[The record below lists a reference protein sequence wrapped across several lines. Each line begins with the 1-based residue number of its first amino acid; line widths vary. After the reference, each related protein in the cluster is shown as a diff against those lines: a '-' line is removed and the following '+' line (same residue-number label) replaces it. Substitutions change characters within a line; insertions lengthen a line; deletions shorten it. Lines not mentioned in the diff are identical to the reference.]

1 LLAALLLAI
10 TVFTYSPLNVYLK
23 NIKVMD
29 ITLSQNW
36 YLLVLIT
43 VVAFVLFYL
52 FSLLIKLVFPH
63 IAVLYIALSVCL
75 ILEGNFLNYDLGE
88 LNGQD
93 IDWKM
98 YQSKIWLDTILWC
111 AIIIASLLFS
121 RWLNKNS
128 AGISTILLAFLIVSS
143 ILNFIVNPMPVKK
156 TGYYT
161 DNQQWFEFSTGK
173 NIVVLILDS
182 FRADAFDT
190 VLASYPEYKVV
201 FKDFTQYTN
210 TTGGYPT
217 TYPSVP
223 MILTGQFFDNSEPIT
238 SFIDGI
244 ENQTLPALLKQHD
257 FEVENFNSEFFLS
270 VYDNVSTSM
279 PARAVI
285 THTTREYLLAAIR
298 YAPLLLKRVVINQY
312 YQGNDYYHKNMVEF
326 SDLTRE
332 LRSTDRGNVFKF
344 AHLTGAHRPFQL
356 DSELTFVNK
365 GYYEQAAASLK
376 VASDLLTAMK
386 AEGVY
391 DNSLVIILG
400 DHGTPIP
407 REVIEGNLAYIYQ
420 PLLLTK
426 KPGQEYSEI
435 QISSAP
441 VSLSDIPISVA
452 TEMNIAYDY
461 PGYSLFSGVPDDRS
475 RRWFFYQWKNS
486 FWKEEY
492 IEPMFEFSVNG
503 PAYENASYTY
513 ITKSTSSAAHENL
526 YLDGE
531 NLVEGFLSMDALR
544 MLQSKNFTIKE
555 EDGQTVSWTVG
566 PEACIYLPVQQHD
579 RQLTLSFKAEPFL
592 VEDQLE
598 DQRLIITLDGETLAN
613 LRKDDAQE
621 IKIAAHLVETA
632 SEDGQFDL
640 CFQLPD
646 ATRSPKE
653 YDAGSSDL
661 RLGYKFTAI
670 YLNQ

>member
-36 YLLVLIT
+36 YLLVSIT

-52 FSLLIKLVFPH
+52 FSLLIKLVFPR

-128 AGISTILLAFLIVSS
+128 AGISTILLVFLFVSS
-143 ILNFIVNPMPVKK
+143 ILNFISNPIPVKK

-161 DNQQWFEFSTGK
+161 NNQQWFEFSTGK

-238 SFIDGI
+238 SFIASI

-285 THTTREYLLAAIR
+285 THTTREYLLATIR
-298 YAPLLLKRVVINQY
+298 YAPLLLKRVAINQY
-312 YQGNDYYHKNMVEF
+312 YQGNDYYHKNMVVF

-332 LRSTDRGNVFKF
+332 LSSTNRGNVFKF

-426 KPGQEYSEI
+426 KPGQVYSEI

-452 TEMNIAYDY
+452 TEMNIAHDY

-503 PAYENASYTY
+503 PADDNASYTY
-513 ITKSTSSAAHENL
+513 KTKSTSSASDENL

-531 NLVEGFLSMDALR
+531 NLVEKFLLMDALR

-579 RQLTLSFKAEPFL
+579 RPLTLSFKAEPFL

-598 DQRLIITLDGETLAN
+598 DQRLIITLDGETVAN

-621 IKIAAHLVETA
+621 IKFAADLVKPA

-653 YDAGSSDL
+653 YNAGSSNL
-661 RLGYKFTAI
+661 KLGYKFTEI